1 MTKQYLLIPGP
12 TPLPE
17 PVLQAQ
23 AAQMIT
29 HRGGEFPK
37 MLGNCFEILKKL
49 YLTENPVYL
58 IPSSGTGA
66 MEAAIVNF
74 LSPGDKIISANIGDF
89 GKRWVAQA
97 QAFGIVVDEIKVE
110 AGKAVD
116 PAIIEQK
123 LKADPTIKAVFFQH
137 NETSTGVLNDVEKI
151 AKIVAQT
158 PAISVMDGISG
169 MLTAPVKTDEW
180 GLDVVLSGSQKAYM
194 VPPGLAFISVSK
206 KAWKH
211 NETAKCPRY
220 YFDLKK
226 YVKFHEKG
234 ETPTT
239 TPVSLVYALSVA
251 LKMLEAEGLENIWAR
266 HKKLATTMRKALKA
280 MGLKLLADDSCASM
294 SVTAILPP
302 DGVKE
307 EDIRKI
313 MKKKHGVIVSGG
325 QGDLAG
331 KIFRIGHMGYVD
343 HTDMIMALTALEM
356 ALNELKVAV
365 PQGAG
370 VKVIQDAFGGN

>member
-1 MTKQYLLIPGP
+1 
-12 TPLPE
+12 
-17 PVLQAQ
+17 
-23 AAQMIT
+23 
-29 HRGGEFPK
+29 
-37 MLGNCFEILKKL
+37 
-49 YLTENPVYL
+49 
-58 IPSSGTGA
+58 
-66 MEAAIVNF
+66 
-74 LSPGDKIISANIGDF
+74 
-89 GKRWVAQA
+89 
-97 QAFGIVVDEIKVE
+97 
-110 AGKAVD
+110 
-116 PAIIEQK
+116 
-123 LKADPTIKAVFFQH
+123 
-137 NETSTGVLNDVEKI
+137 
-151 AKIVAQT
+151 
-158 PAISVMDGISG
+158 
-169 MLTAPVKTDEW
+169 
-180 GLDVVLSGSQKAYM
+180 M